1 MMVELIGKHRANHAN
16 VVGTACN
23 IRHPIGELYLALSVW
38 FEDPWAG
45 PDFSC
50 WFNKGE
56 SQVLSHRLRKRLP
69 FPFFHFGFRI
79 EEVYVAR
86 ASVHE
91 QEDDILRLRYEVSS
105 SGSQRIGYA
114 LQSCSVASTPFF
126 LHQMPQSDCSK
137 TRRRALQ
144 EPATRLN
151 LFEIFYVH
159 ASAPCNEFI

>member
-38 FEDPWAG
+38 FEDTRAG

-50 WFNKGE
+50 WFDKGE
-56 SQVLSHRLRKRLP
+56 SQALSHRLRKRLS

-91 QEDDILRLRYEVSS
+91 EEDDILHLRCEVSS

-114 LQSCSVASTPFF
+114 LQSRSVVSASFL
-126 LHQMPQSDCSK
+126 LHQMPQSDCSE

-144 EPATRLN
+144 EPATSLN
-151 LFEIFYVH
+151 LSEISYVH
-159 ASAPCNEFI
+159 ASAP